1 MKKILFISL
10 AVVLGLSV
18 GLIGCGGEDLP
29 PEGPESIICGSVRDL
44 DEDQFIF
51 DCYHGGPAMRWW
63 VNKINDEEGGI
74 YLSKYEE
81 TVPLELVVRDFSL
94 AAWDMATVCQGL
106 VDDGANVLFG
116 GPSTDSI
123 YTLAPVANANSI
135 IILTLEGGAS
145 KMVWKHEDFIDKWP
159 YVWINL
165 SFSNWYQIPV
175 LHDMLVAQGISEPK
189 AYVVYNDSEFGHE
202 YRDTTIDIFG
212 ADNVIAAGHHPF
224 AATTDDIEDL
234 IVDAAA
240 ALGDP
245 ANPNYD
251 VFCGFTYDPHLA
263 YIITAAD
270 ALDFNPP
277 AMIMGPGAE
286 GGSYLLTYGDL
297 LEGLMGMAVANTNT
311 EIDEPTTMTLTEM
324 WDLVKLQGP
333 EGYPPDFMLGPWG
346 HPIIWTGLEMWK
358 QAVETV
364 GHLDSGY
371 GAEVRDVLVSFTEED
386 PATTVI
392 GNCWYYVL
400 GDGLGGGVID
410 YQAMPAQ
417 LCQWQNG
424 YTEIVGYDGITDEIP
439 KYDVTAPFIYPM
451 TDKWN
456 WLPLGGGLDQTYTY
470 KCKESRNR
478 RQAV

>member
-1 MKKILFISL
+1 MKKVLFVTL
-10 AVVLGLSV
+10 AAVLALSV
-18 GLIGCGGEDLP
+18 GLIGCAPDELP
-29 PEGPESIICGSVRDL
+29 PEGPEKILVGLVRDL
-44 DEDQFIF
+44 DGVLAFYDMFAAGPVYRAFTNLVNDQ
-51 DCYHGGPAMRWW
+51 
-63 VNKINDEEGGI
+63 GGI
-74 YLSKYEE
+74 YMSTYEKKKE
-81 TVPLELVVRDFSL
+81 IELVIRNYDPMTPGDLTTQTEALVTQDEVHFLWGGPGTSTIYTQ
-94 AAWDMATVCQGL
+94 AAI
-106 VDDGANVLFG
+106 ANV
-116 GPSTDSI
+116 
-123 YTLAPVANANSI
+123 YEM
-135 IILTLEGGAS
+135 ILMTLEGGATD
-145 KMVWKHEDFIDKWP
+145 MMADPDKLASWP

-175 LHDMLVAQGISEPK
+175 LYDMLVAQGISEPK

-202 YRDTTIDIFG
+202 YRDTTINLFG
-212 ADNVIAAGHHPF
+212 AENVIAAGHHPF

-234 IVDAAA
+234 IVEAAA

-286 GGSYLLTYGDL
+286 GGSYLLTYGDM
-297 LEGLMGMAVANTNT
+297 LEGLMGMAVANTKT

-333 EGYPPDFMLGPWG
+333 ADFPPDFMLGPWG

-451 TDKWN
+451 TDNWN
-456 WLPLGGGLDQTYTY
+456 WLP
-470 KCKESRNR
+470 
-478 RQAV
+478 